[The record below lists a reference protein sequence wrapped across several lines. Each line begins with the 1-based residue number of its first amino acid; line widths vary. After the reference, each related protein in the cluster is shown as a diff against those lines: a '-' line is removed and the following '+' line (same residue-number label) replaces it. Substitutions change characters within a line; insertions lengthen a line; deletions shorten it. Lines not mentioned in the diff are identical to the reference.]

1 MGDQVDLIV
10 GQRLRRRRRLMG
22 MTQQQLA
29 VACGVSFQQVQKY
42 ECAYSRLSV
51 AMLWQLAC
59 VLEVDIGYFFAGLS
73 RELGDSD
80 SFRRR
85 RAEPRA
91 IESSGAA
98 ERADAA

>member
-1 MGDQVDLIV
+1 
-10 GQRLRRRRRLMG
+10 
-22 MTQQQLA
+22 
-29 VACGVSFQQVQKY
+29 
-42 ECAYSRLSV
+42 
-51 AMLWQLAC
+51 MLWQLAC

-73 RELGDSD
+73 RELGGSD